1 MMRPVSLTAALGG
14 LLTGGLALVVLTSFI
29 WTPMDPLA
37 IDLAAPLAPPS
48 ARHWLGSDE
57 FGRDVLSRAMV
68 GARISV
74 GIAVATVAC
83 SVTVGT
89 AIGAAAGFLRGPVDR
104 SLMTVNDALLAFP
117 GMLLALGV
125 IAVFGAGA
133 ASIVGALAVAYLP
146 SVVRV
151 VRGSVLSIRER
162 EYVEASRVMGNS
174 EAWTM
179 VRHVAPNASPQIAVL
194 ATSMFGWV
202 LLSESALSFL
212 GVGVPAPAPT
222 WGNMLSSARPYLDV
236 AAWLGVTPGVCIAL
250 TLLGANLLSDALRER
265 YDPRGGR

>member
-1 MMRPVSLTAALGG
+1 MRGLSLAALLGG
-14 LLTGGLALVVLTSFI
+14 LLIGALLLVVLVSFA
-29 WTPMDPLA
+29 WTPADPLA

-48 ARHWLGSDE
+48 LRHWLGSDE
-57 FGRDVLSRAMV
+57 FGRDVLSRAMA

-74 GIAVATVAC
+74 GIALATVVC
-83 SVTVGT
+83 SVAAGTVIGT
-89 AIGAAAGFLRGPVDR
+89 AAGFLRGPVDR
-104 SLMTVNDALLAFP
+104 ALMTFNDALLAFP

-125 IAVFGAGA
+125 IAVFGAGVS
-133 ASIVGALAVAYLP
+133 SIVAALAIAYLP

-179 VRHVAPNASPQIAVL
+179 ARHVAPNASPQIAVL

-222 WGNMLSSARPYLDV
+222 WGNMLASARPYLDT
-236 AAWLGVTPGVCIAL
+236 AAWLGITPGVCIAA
-250 TLLGANLLSDALRER
+250 TLLGANLVSDALRDR
-265 YDPRGGR
+265 FDPRGDR

>member
-1 MMRPVSLTAALGG
+1 MRRASVPAVVGG
-14 LLTGGLALVVLTSFI
+14 LLLGLLVAAVLISLV
-29 WTPMDPLA
+29 WTPVDPLA

-74 GIAVATVAC
+74 GIALSTVAC
-83 SVTVGT
+83 SLAAGTVVGV
-89 AIGAAAGFLRGPVDR
+89 AAGFLRGPVDR
-104 SLMTVNDALLAFP
+104 LAMTVNDALLAFP

-133 ASIVGALAVAYLP
+133 TRIVFALALAYLP

-151 VRGSVLSIRER
+151 VRGAVLSIRER

-174 EAWTM
+174 EAYSM
-179 VRHVAPNASPQIAVL
+179 IRHVAPNASPQIAVL

-202 LLSESALSFL
+202 LLAESALSFL

-222 WGNMLSSARPYLDV
+222 WGNMLASARPYLDT
-236 AAWLGVTPGVCIAL
+236 AAWLGVAPGVCIAA
-250 TLLGANLLSDALRER
+250 TLLGVNLVSDALRDR
-265 YDPRGGR
+265 FDPREDR

>member
-1 MMRPVSLTAALGG
+1 MGKLSLSAMLGG
-14 LLTGGLALVVLTSFI
+14 ALIGLLLLTVLVSFV
-29 WTPMDPLA
+29 WTPIDPLA
-37 IDLAAPLAPPS
+37 IDLNATLAPPS

-57 FGRDVLSRAMV
+57 FGRDVLSRAMA

-74 GIAVATVAC
+74 GIALTTVAC
-83 SVTVGT
+83 AVTAGT
-89 AIGAAAGFLRGPVDR
+89 IIGVAAGFLRGPVDR
-104 SLMTVNDALLAFP
+104 TLMTFNDAMLAFP

-133 ASIVGALAVAYLP
+133 GSIIAALSIAYLP

-174 EAWTM
+174 EVYSM
-179 VRHVAPNASPQIAVL
+179 IRHVAPNASPQIVVL

-222 WGNMLSSARPYLDV
+222 WGNMLASARPYLDT
-236 AAWLGVTPGVCIAL
+236 AAWLGVAPGLCIAG

-265 YDPRGGR
+265 FDPRRG